1 MTKDSIFILEAD
13 RPTGIATVCALFS
26 GSTQSNRRI
35 HVKAGVNPNSSPE
48 IREKLSQYGAE
59 IVVIDDPNN
68 VKFNDVH
75 KLMIILS
82 PERLDAGFIYID
94 AASRDRVPFVL
105 LQSIVLADERD
116 DYVGKKYSQL
126 EAKVKKMITKECN
139 YTGENCETENLK
151 DAHIHRYWAILRA
164 GIYDHYLLAF
174 KDCIKKGVL
183 DLPIGNGEFAPV
195 AVEDVGKAAK
205 HILDKSENYYSH
217 IYTVTG
223 HELLS
228 GKLLAERLSETL
240 HYKLTYK
247 PCEDDEHIR
256 EHIKNYINTP
266 VEAEAVYQ
274 LFDFIKEDK
283 LKFVSP
289 NFTEIEKW
297 KPKTVMQF
305 FLENKNEILNY

>member
-13 RPTGIATVCALFS
+13 RPTGVATVCALFNS
-26 GSTQSNRRI
+26 GPTQSNRRI
-35 HVKAGVNPNSSPE
+35 NVKAGVNPNSSPE
-48 IREKLSQYGAE
+48 VREKLSQYGAE
-59 IVVIDDPNN
+59 VIVIDDPHN

-82 PERLDAGFIYID
+82 PERLDAGFIYVD

-116 DYVGKKYSQL
+116 DYVGKKYAQL

-139 YTGENCETENLK
+139 NISENCENEDLK
-151 DAHIHRYWAILRA
+151 DAHIHP
-164 GIYDHYLLAF
+164 F

-183 DLPIGNGEFAPV
+183 DLPIGNGEFAPI
-195 AVEDVGKAAK
+195 AVEDVGKVAK

-217 IYTVTG
+217 TFTVTG
-223 HELLS
+223 HELFS

-240 HYKLTYK
+240 HHKLTYK

-256 EHIKNYINTP
+256 EHIKKYINNP
-266 VEAEAVYQ
+266 VEVEAVYQ